1 MQNPDHSRHAGNV
14 AGMFGRI
21 AGWYDFLNHFLSL
34 GQDIYWRQRLVR
46 TLRPG
51 STGRTLDLAA
61 GTLDVS
67 LEIKRQHP
75 EMDVLSMD
83 FSKPML
89 MKGKTKLKPGTHSGI
104 QPVLADG
111 RFLPLPDACVDN
123 VTIAFGIRNIKP
135 REDAYAEML
144 RVLAPGGRM
153 CILEFGSGRTPIW
166 KGLYNFYLNTVL
178 PGIGRVFS
186 GDRDAYSYLA
196 DTITGFPTP
205 EELSRDIMASGFERV
220 YHVPLLSG
228 IVNIH
233 VAQKSAAAITAP
245 TPKAKAPE
253 EPGTGLLD
261 RNPDAVAFAL
271 GAYSAATAPKPKKAA
286 AKKAAPA
293 KKTATKTAAKKSA
306 AETSTTAKTAQPAAK
321 KKTASAKTA
330 KTADKAT
337 ATPKKAAA
345 AKSTTAKKAAPKVAT
360 KSATKA
366 PAKASTAKAEKT
378 TEKPAET
385 PAKKAT
391 ASAKAAKPAAKTAK
405 STPKGAEATPKKATK
420 KNAAETP
427 QTKAADATTP
437 TAKKTKK
444 PATALKKK
452 TAETAKTTEAAPET
466 PKKAEQAKAPA
477 QTAPKKD
484 AAPQPA
490 PEKDVAKAPAKA
502 VEAKAE
508 AAGQTEGQAPEQAE
522 KTPQTAPK
530 KASKKSAAA
539 TARKKK
545 KAASKK
551 TAAKKKKKK

>member
-205 EELSRDIMASGFERV
+205 EELSRDIMASGFARV

-245 TPKAKAPE
+245 PKASKAPE
-253 EPGTGLLD
+253 EPGSGLLD

-271 GAYSAATAPKPKKAA
+271 DAYSTATAPKPKKAA
-286 AKKAAPA
+286 TKKAAPA
-293 KKTATKTAAKKSA
+293 KKAATKTAAKKSA
-306 AETSTTAKTAQPAAK
+306 AETSTTAKAAKPAAK
-321 KKTASAKTA
+321 KKTTSGKTA
-330 KTADKAT
+330 ATASKAAETPKKTAT
-337 ATPKKAAA
+337 AMTTTAKKTAPKKAAD
-345 AKSTTAKKAAPKVAT
+345 T
-360 KSATKA
+360 
-366 PAKASTAKAEKT
+366 AEKT
-378 TEKPAET
+378 TKKPAEK
-385 PAKKAT
+385 PAKKASSSSKT
-391 ASAKAAKPAAKTAK
+391 AAKPAAKTAK
-405 STPKGAEATPKKATK
+405 AAQKDAEAAPKKAEK
-420 KNAAETP
+420 KAAAEKPQAKAEDAKTP
-427 QTKAADATTP
+427 A
-437 TAKKTKK
+437 AKKAKK
-444 PATALKKK
+444 PATAAKKK
-452 TAETAKTTEAAPET
+452 TAETAKATEAAPET
-466 PKKAEQAKAPA
+466 PKKAEQANAPA
-477 QTAPKKD
+477 QTAPQKD
-484 AAPQPA
+484 TAATQPA

-502 VEAKAE
+502 VEAKTE
-508 AAGQTEGQAPEQAE
+508 ATGQAEEQA
-522 KTPQTAPK
+522 APK
-530 KASKKSAAA
+530 KATKKSATA